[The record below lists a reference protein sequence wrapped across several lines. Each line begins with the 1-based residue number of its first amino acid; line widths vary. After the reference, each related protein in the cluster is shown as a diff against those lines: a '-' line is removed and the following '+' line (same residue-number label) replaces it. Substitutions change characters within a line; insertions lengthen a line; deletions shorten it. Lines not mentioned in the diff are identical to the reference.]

1 MCPGAWAWPR
11 NQGSPCSRIVFHF
24 CWSAQPPFLEDTNER
39 FIHRRLVSTVI
50 TMIKQRL
57 VKPFVA
63 ISKPITNNR
72 YGQALLEYVAI
83 GAQYLQ
89 GIGSGS
95 SVSQSGEIAV
105 FTKLKDSLRS
115 KEELCVFDVGA
126 NKGQFLALAHSC
138 LADRRFRIHSFEP
151 SRETYQLLCENAGK
165 YNDAVLNNCGLGREL
180 GERELF
186 YDAVGSGLAS
196 LTKRNLDHAGIKMEL
211 SEKVKILTIDDY
223 CNGKQ
228 IEQIDLLK
236 IDVEG
241 HELDVLAGGKGMFSK
256 SAIGMVTFEFGG
268 CNIDTRTFLQDYF
281 AFFKQ
286 HQMRVARITPAG
298 YLHDLDSYRESF
310 EQFRTTNFICYRHL
324 DQRLY

>member
-1 MCPGAWAWPR
+1 
-11 NQGSPCSRIVFHF
+11 
-24 CWSAQPPFLEDTNER
+24 
-39 FIHRRLVSTVI
+39 
-50 TMIKQRL
+50 MIKQKL

-72 YGQALLEYVAI
+72 YGQAMLEYVAI

-115 KEELCVFDVGA
+115 KQELCVFDVGA
-126 NKGQFLALAHSC
+126 NKGQFLTLAHTC
-138 LADRRFRIHSFEP
+138 LADRRFSIHSFEP
-151 SRETYQLLCENAGK
+151 SRKTYQLLCENAGN
-165 YNDAVLNNCGLGREL
+165 YSNAVLNNCGLGREL
-180 GERELF
+180 AERELF
-186 YDAVGSGLAS
+186 YDTIGSGLAS
-196 LTKRNLDHAGIKMEL
+196 LTKRNLDHVGIKMEL

-223 CNGKQ
+223 CSGKQ

-241 HELDVLAGGKGMFSK
+241 HELDVLAGGENMFSR
-256 SAIGMVTFEFGG
+256 SAIGVVTFEFGG

-286 HQMRVARITPAG
+286 HQMRVARITPGG
-298 YLHDLDSYRESF
+298 YLYDLDSYQESF
-310 EQFRTTNFICYRHL
+310 EQFRTTNFICYRHP